1 MGTPKE
7 SRRPTLADVAAAA
20 GVASSTVSRAF
31 SRPQRVNHRTRE
43 RVLAHA
49 ERLGYVPNPVA
60 QALESGRT
68 RTIAL
73 VVPDIT
79 NPYFFGV
86 IKGAERAAAEA
97 GLTLVLGNTS
107 ESAVVEAQVIRRLER
122 AVDGFV
128 ISASRLTDDDLRA
141 VAERSPVT
149 LVNRATPGLGCVV
162 ADFDSG
168 SRQIVDHLASYGH
181 QAFVFAGGPAE
192 SWSGARR
199 WHGLQLAAEERG
211 LAAQR
216 FGPYLPT
223 PASGPAAADAVLASG
238 ATAVVCHNDLLAL
251 GLMRRLAERGCA
263 VPADVSVV
271 GFDNVFGADFCH
283 PTLTTLAE
291 RTEDAGAR
299 AVEFLVH
306 NSRQGFVDGPTRVLP
321 THLEVRASTG
331 PAREH

>member
-1 MGTPKE
+1 M
-7 SRRPTLADVAAAA
+7 
-20 GVASSTVSRAF
+20 
-31 SRPQRVNHRTRE
+31 
-43 RVLAHA
+43 
-49 ERLGYVPNPVA
+49 
-60 QALESGRT
+60 
-68 RTIAL
+68 
-73 VVPDIT
+73 
-79 NPYFFGV
+79 
-86 IKGAERAAAEA
+86 
-97 GLTLVLGNTS
+97 
-107 ESAVVEAQVIRRLER
+107 
-122 AVDGFV
+122 
-128 ISASRLTDDDLRA
+128 
-141 VAERSPVT
+141 
-149 LVNRATPGLGCVV
+149 V

-181 QAFVFAGGPAE
+181 RAFVFAGGPAE

-199 WHGLQLAAEERG
+199 WHGLQVAAEERG

-263 VPADVSVV
+263 VPGDVSVV

-283 PTLTTLAE
+283 PSLTTLAE

-306 NSRQGFVDGPTRVLP
+306 NSRQSSVDGPDAGAADPPRGPRLDRSRKGALTALGARPNRVPGRRARVMIWAPRFTR
-321 THLEVRASTG
+321 SQ
-331 PAREH
+331 